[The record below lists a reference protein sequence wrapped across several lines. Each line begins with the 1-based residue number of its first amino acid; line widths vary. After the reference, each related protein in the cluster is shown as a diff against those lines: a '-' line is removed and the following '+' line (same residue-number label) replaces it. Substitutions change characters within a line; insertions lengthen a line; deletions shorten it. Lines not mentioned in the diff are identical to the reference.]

1 MAPQRQQQR
10 QQQQHYMEAWWHGKY
25 SRETLTR
32 DQVPLPWL
40 QLYNTHSSLDECPM
54 YRKFYYAKRKSERK
68 ILSRIRGRSGLSLSS
83 QERTQGRALPPS
95 ESSSGASSDDD
106 MSDNGA
112 ASSDETR
119 DGGADGVKVNDAHSD
134 CGHRQGN
141 GLWDFSSEIYG
152 RLNSIKRQKNQD
164 RENYKWLVALAKCS
178 RIFTRGRGSKLRH
191 QLNYAIKRIPP
202 SKAFSHVRKVLS
214 RIEKTWL
221 TRSASDNKQ
230 KILDVVWKMGGRR
243 QSAPSETTLQK
254 ANRLILE
261 LQAQGNGPR
270 KVNEITYELYR

>member
-1 MAPQRQQQR
+1 MPLRRGHRVSQGCFIKVPTQVAPPAAAPPRPSGQHVGAVHSNPHQWRDDLTGSAWGGGAAWLRRQQQR
-10 QQQQHYMEAWWHGKY
+10 QQQQHYRAWWHGNTAGRH
-25 SRETLTR
+25 SREIKCPT
-32 DQVPLPWL
+32 WL
-40 QLYNTHSSLDECPM
+40 QLDGSTQPPLQHSQQPRRVPYVQE
-54 YRKFYYAKRKSERK
+54 FYYAKRKSERK

-178 RIFTRGRGSKLRH
+178 RIFTRGQEAS
-191 QLNYAIKRIPP
+191 
-202 SKAFSHVRKVLS
+202 
-214 RIEKTWL
+214 
-221 TRSASDNKQ
+221 SATS
-230 KILDVVWKMGGRR
+230 
-243 QSAPSETTLQK
+243 
-254 ANRLILE
+254 
-261 LQAQGNGPR
+261 
-270 KVNEITYELYR
+270 